1 MRCNHE
7 DHCKDGQTFTL
18 RVRELTV
25 MEVRCLK
32 VGVREAV
39 GSSESLGQL
48 NS

>member
-1 MRCNHE
+1 M
-7 DHCKDGQTFTL
+7 
-18 RVRELTV
+18 

-48 NS
+48 NSYGTGKLGFIALSVL